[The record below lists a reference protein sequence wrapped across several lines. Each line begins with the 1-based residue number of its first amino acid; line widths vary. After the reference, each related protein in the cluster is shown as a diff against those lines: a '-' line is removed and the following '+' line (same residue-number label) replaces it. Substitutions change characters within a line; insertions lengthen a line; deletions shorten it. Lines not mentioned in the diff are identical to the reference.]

1 MISRILSLAI
11 VGMMLLS
18 IAGAIPVIATPA
30 NSIYVVPSAYNFT
43 TGAQSVGY
51 KFNVSVWM
59 NLNVASYAWQ
69 VYMTFNTA
77 FLNCTKGG
85 YLGAGDVDST
95 KSEYFAGLTTVP
107 MAPAIDNVV
116 GSVKIG
122 ESLQGAITAPAADKR
137 LCWVELEITA
147 APGKYATFT
156 SALSINNVDTYALD
170 PDLAEITP
178 ITKYDGSVTYVWTL
192 PAKPHLEV
200 VPSATI
206 TYPKTA
212 VQVGKLFDVQVIL
225 KGIDPAWACHNV
237 TFTLTYDCATPPPA
251 QILTVLGVT
260 VGPLWGGSQV
270 ELYANVTYNYW
281 PVQQKDVAFEIRDL
295 SGELWAIL
303 VARTNEAGTASTS
316 FRIPWPCDNPEELF
330 GVWAVTATVDLA
342 CEVINDT
349 LRFHF
354 DYLVETFKVTTDKFE
369 YNPAKT

>member
-1 MISRILSLAI
+1 MFPSRFLHYYCLSA
-11 VGMMLLS
+11 VEVFS
-18 IAGAIPVIATPA
+18 ASATPA
-30 NSIYVVPSAYNFT
+30 NSIYLKPDTLSYDTSQQGIGF
-43 TGAQSVGY
+43 
-51 KFNVSVWM
+51 KFNISAWM
-59 NLNVASYAWQ
+59 SLNIQCFAWQ
-69 VYMTFNTA
+69 VKSYFNTTW
-77 FLNCTKGG
+77 LKCNKVG
-85 YLGAGDVDST
+85 YLGAGDVDSA
-95 KSEYFAGLTTVP
+95 KSEYFAGLATTPLTPV
-107 MAPAIDNVV
+107 IDNVAGTV
-116 GSVKIG
+116 LHG
-122 ESLQGAITAPAADKR
+122 ETLSGADSAAAADKR
-137 LCWVELEITA
+137 LMWAQFEIIQAPDKYETFSSVLDIETPYGTDDTHALE
-147 APGKYATFT
+147 
-156 SALSINNVDTYALD
+156 
-170 PDLAEITP
+170 PDLSPVPLTIYNGNVNHE
-178 ITKYDGSVTYVWTL
+178 WTT